1 MLIPYL
7 FQTLTSAYWK
17 YTAVPTRVTTR
28 VRLEATSVHATKSIN
43 CHLINTIV

>member
-17 YTAVPTRVTTR
+17 YTAVPTRVTTL
-28 VRLEATSVHATKSIN
+28 LEATSVMR
-43 CHLINTIV
+43 